1 MVCTYVAL
9 YFKFVFVTVEPP
21 KPINMFGGPPAKEN
35 NTGGFS
41 FNTKLSAPS
50 SFFSMFK

>member
-1 MVCTYVAL
+1 MIS
-9 YFKFVFVTVEPP
+9 VFFILGEQP
-21 KPINMFGGPPAKEN
+21 KPINMFGGPPAQES

-41 FNTKLSAPS
+41 FTTKLSAPS